1 MIRSYALVIMNNE
14 DKIID
19 RYNLDLVTNPTGNG
33 FELELSTI
41 STDIDDVITKVVQK
55 KPTITMTISQV
66 KNVYSKANQL
76 AGWIQKYSTA
86 DSQMFLE
93 YNDTTVTKYCGGK
106 VTKLTKTEK
115 NEYKE
120 LAQDLT
126 FTMTTPFFEKKEN
139 NIFITKSTNGKAYN
153 YAYDYNYANDIIENN
168 TINNTYILDVPI
180 ILSLTGAI
188 VNPTIDL
195 LDENGERYSRIQFN
209 DFILSDDEKLIIN
222 SAQKKIYKVFVDA
235 DGNELKNTLV
245 DFRSAVNPQY
255 DTFLLAQ
262 PGTTT
267 ISININDA
275 SDTFNILGTWRQY
288 TL

>member
-1 MIRSYALVIMNNE
+1 M
-14 DKIID
+14 
-19 RYNLDLVTNPTGNG
+19 
-33 FELELSTI
+33 
-41 STDIDDVITKVVQK
+41 
-55 KPTITMTISQV
+55 
-66 KNVYSKANQL
+66 
-76 AGWIQKYSTA
+76 
-86 DSQMFLE
+86 
-93 YNDTTVTKYCGGK
+93 
-106 VTKLTKTEK
+106 
-115 NEYKE
+115 
-120 LAQDLT
+120 
-126 FTMTTPFFEKKEN
+126 
-139 NIFITKSTNGKAYN
+139 
-153 YAYDYNYANDIIENN
+153 
-168 TINNTYILDVPI
+168 DVPI

>member
-1 MIRSYALVIMNNE
+1 MIRSYALIIMNNE

-66 KNVYSKANQL
+66 KNAYSKANQL

-93 YNDTTVTKYCGGK
+93 YNDTTVTKYCCGK

-139 NIFITKSTNGKAYN
+139 NI
-153 YAYDYNYANDIIENN
+153 IIMQM
-168 TINNTYILDVPI
+168 
-180 ILSLTGAI
+180 ILSKI
-188 VNPTIDL
+188 
-195 LDENGERYSRIQFN
+195 IQS
-209 DFILSDDEKLIIN
+209 ITLI
-222 SAQKKIYKVFVDA
+222 YW
-235 DGNELKNTLV
+235 
-245 DFRSAVNPQY
+245 
-255 DTFLLAQ
+255 TFLL
-262 PGTTT
+262 
-267 ISININDA
+267 
-275 SDTFNILGTWRQY
+275 FY
-288 TL
+288 H